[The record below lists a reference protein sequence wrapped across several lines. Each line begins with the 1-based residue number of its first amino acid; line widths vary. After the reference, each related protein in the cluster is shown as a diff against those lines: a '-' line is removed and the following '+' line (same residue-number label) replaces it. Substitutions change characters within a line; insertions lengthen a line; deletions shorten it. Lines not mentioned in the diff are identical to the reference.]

1 MKSYAM
7 SDLISVFFLL
17 IATIVLIW
25 VTVVAVRSVR
35 RGENPWK
42 AFKTWLVR
50 VTDVLFG
57 LG

>member
-1 MKSYAM
+1 VSAM
-7 SDLISVFFLL
+7 NDLIFASFLL
-17 IATIVLIW
+17 LAIIMVIW
-25 VTVVAVRSVR
+25 VIVVAVRSVR

-57 LG
+57 IG